1 MERKA
6 KNPEHKRIKSPSSAQ
21 QRAQETRDY
30 FENLIAIMP
39 GHVYWLDRKGVYLGC
54 NDQQAYSAG
63 LKSRKEIV
71 GKINAELPWNYHAN
85 TLPEALDRINQEV
98 MESGIPRVLEEPGI
112 LPDGT
117 KAVFLSNKIPL
128 KDQRGEIIGLV
139 GISVDI
145 TENKKLQEKL
155 VHAKAREARFKAIAE
170 MRDYFENLIAVMPG
184 HVYWLD
190 RKGVYLGC
198 NDQQAHSIGLRSR
211 KEIVGKMTAELP
223 WNDHADT
230 LPETLDRI
238 NREVMESGVPRVL
251 EEPGIF
257 PDGTKAV
264 FLSNKIPFKDARGKI
279 IGLVGISMDITEN
292 KKLQKELALSKARE
306 ARFKA
311 MSALGGMIAHELR
324 TPLAALKGTAVA
336 IQKALPKLIRGY
348 QLGLATGQVEEPL
361 REDLFEALQ
370 QSIADMGQRVDYA
383 QATISTILT
392 GFHYASSPEILETR
406 PLSLPPVVQKAIEQ
420 YPFTAAQKAWV
431 TVHPLDMT
439 EVIGE
444 EQIIIH
450 VLHNLIKNA
459 LYAIASVDKGGVTI
473 RSAVKKDRYC
483 LYVEDTAKGI
493 PAEQLPRIFEA
504 FYTTKAKGAESIGLG
519 LYFCKMALKRM
530 QADIQCESEVG
541 KYARFTI
548 TIPLSRAG
556 QRVGR

>member
-1 MERKA
+1 MYDKELLTQIIFNLPDYVFWKDKELIYQGCNRNFAQYAGYDDPKALIGKTDQEMPWGPYTGSTYQEEDRQVLSTGKPMLCKEVPMELGEK
-6 KNPEHKRIKSPSSAQ
+6 KKRILSVSKVPLYQDSA
-21 QRAQETRDY
+21 
-30 FENLIAIMP
+30 
-39 GHVYWLDRKGVYLGC
+39 
-54 NDQQAYSAG
+54 
-63 LKSRKEIV
+63 
-71 GKINAELPWNYHAN
+71 
-85 TLPEALDRINQEV
+85 
-98 MESGIPRVLEEPGI
+98 
-112 LPDGT
+112 
-117 KAVFLSNKIPL
+117 
-128 KDQRGEIIGLV
+128 
-139 GISVDI
+139 
-145 TENKKLQEKL
+145 LQ
-155 VHAKAREARFKAIAE
+155 
-170 MRDYFENLIAVMPG
+170 
-184 HVYWLD
+184 
-190 RKGVYLGC
+190 
-198 NDQQAHSIGLRSR
+198 
-211 KEIVGKMTAELP
+211 
-223 WNDHADT
+223 
-230 LPETLDRI
+230 
-238 NREVMESGVPRVL
+238 
-251 EEPGIF
+251 
-257 PDGTKAV
+257 
-264 FLSNKIPFKDARGKI
+264 GKI
-279 IGLVGISMDITEN
+279 IGILGIYQDITDK
-292 KKLQKELALSKARE
+292 KKLEHQLLLSKARE

-348 QLGLATGQVEEPL
+348 QMGLATGQVEEPL

-383 QATISTILT
+383 QATITTILT
-392 GFHYASSPEILETR
+392 GLHYTSSLEIPEVQ
-406 PLSLPPVVQKAIEQ
+406 PLSLPSVVQKAIEQ

-450 VLHNLIKNA
+450 VLHNLLKNA
-459 LYAIASVDKGGVTI
+459 LYAIASVDKGRVTI
-473 RSAVKKDRYC
+473 RSAVKKDHYC
-483 LYVEDTAKGI
+483 LYFEDTAKGI